1 MQTRAVLCGEQNV
14 TLGPRLLSGGRHRLL
29 IGHQPAHLRLSHY
42 ENGFLQWRPT
52 QAVVSCI
59 SEIKSTETVGYL
71 RESTLRVVSGF
82 SVHAWEKN
90 PVEQVINP
98 CFR

>member
-59 SEIKSTETVGYL
+59 SEIKSTETVGIPS
-71 RESTLRVVSGF
+71 RIHAARGF
-82 SVHAWEKN
+82 WLQCARLGKEPGRAGN
-90 PVEQVINP
+90 
-98 CFR
+98 